1 MSEAIKAR
9 FMAPAEGEPGHEYV
23 NGVAA
28 RNLTESEYDALP
40 PDERLLVHN
49 AKMSNGK
56 PLYQLR
62 TETEMHPAKAAS
74 KDSDK
79 KDDD

>member
-9 FMAPAEGEPGHEYV
+9 FMAPAEGEPGHEHLS
-23 NGVAA
+23 GVPA
-28 RNLTESEYDALP
+28 RNLTEADYDALS

-49 AKMSNGK
+49 AKMTGGK
-56 PLYQLR
+56 PLYQVR
-62 TETEMHPAKAAS
+62 SEAEMHPAKAAG

-79 KDDD
+79 G